1 MPGKTRPCLRRKVL
15 LNVDY
20 SNLSLT
26 DKKCIHTIFEKYDL
40 LQEKNIKLQKEVY
53 ELREKVKHLE
63 FMRDE
68 GYRMEGYDG

>member
-1 MPGKTRPCLRRKVL
+1 MPGKARPCLRRKVL

-20 SNLSLT
+20 SDLSTT

-40 LQEKNIKLQKEVY
+40 LQEKNIQLQKEVY
-53 ELREKVKHLE
+53 ALREKVKHLE